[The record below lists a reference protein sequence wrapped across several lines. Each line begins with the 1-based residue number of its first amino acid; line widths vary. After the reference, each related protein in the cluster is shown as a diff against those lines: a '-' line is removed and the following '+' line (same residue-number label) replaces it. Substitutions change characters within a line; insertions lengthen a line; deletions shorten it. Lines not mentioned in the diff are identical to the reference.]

1 MRKSYSLGILAVVV
15 ALTCGSPAMAQE
27 FYAADSYDY
36 GPGYGYS
43 WGNYP
48 SSYGQDYYP
57 TYYEG
62 SYPAYVEGSYPAYVE
77 ESYPAYDNGYYYGS
91 YSYGPFGVAA
101 DVVGGAVETAGAIAT
116 APFRA
121 FGVRESY
128 AMAQGGSHC
137 AERYR
142 SYNPASGTFMGYD
155 GRRHPCR

>member
-1 MRKSYSLGILAVVV
+1 MRKSYSLGVLAVVV
-15 ALTCGSPAMAQE
+15 ALTGSPAMAQE

-77 ESYPAYDNGYYYGS
+77 ESYPGYDNGYYYGN
-91 YSYGPFGVAA
+91 YSYGPFGAA
-101 DVVGGAVETAGAIAT
+101 AGVVGGAVETAGAIAT